1 MLLFCAKTIV
11 KESRKFWCIHLYIYG
26 WTVKVHFS
34 GECIKLMI
42 SAFESLAFHSLSAW
56 DWRFPQ
62 PIEMLTLRTMVGG
75 LQMTNN
81 ELEQYIDEVL
91 GENDEMKEEIE
102 ELKTD
107 NQKLKE
113 QNQNSDHVSIGD
125 QTLLGKLYWQI
136 TNYWLKCKK

>member
-1 MLLFCAKTIV
+1 M
-11 KESRKFWCIHLYIYG
+11 YIYG

-34 GECIKLMI
+34 VECIKLMI

-81 ELEQYIDEVL
+81 ELKRYIDEVRTWRKRRDERRDRRAENRQPETQGAEPETL
-91 GENDEMKEEIE
+91 GAEPETQGAEP
-102 ELKTD
+102 ELRSRINRRPNFT
-107 NQKLKE
+107 
-113 QNQNSDHVSIGD
+113 G
-125 QTLLGKLYWQI
+125 
-136 TNYWLKCKK
+136 